1 MIEVDIKVENTFLKK
16 DMKTYDELLLEF
28 DKKVLPTMLKRH
40 KGNQRQTAKALG
52 INRGTLYKKLKKIG
66 FKDGKFS

>member
-1 MIEVDIKVENTFLKK
+1 MLEINIKAENAFLKK
-16 DMKTYDELLLEF
+16 NRKTYEELLLEF
-28 DKKVLPTMLKRH
+28 DSKVLPIMLEKYR
-40 KGNQRQTAKALG
+40 GNQRQTAKALG